1 MLTEIALLPGL
12 FVRKA
17 TSDDQPFLE
26 NLFFSTRN
34 YLYSMP
40 LPKSQVDLLIRQ
52 QFLLQQSSYL
62 SSFPAAEIF
71 IINHQSLAVGKVMV
85 DVSSDTIHVVDIAL
99 SENARGKGWGSALLR
114 ALKKYA
120 EQEGRLVKLAVDQQN
135 IRAKKL
141 YLALGFRVTES
152 SLTHDTLLW

>member
-1 MLTEIALLPGL
+1 MLTETALLPGL

-17 TSDDQPFLE
+17 TPEDQPFLE
-26 NLFFSTRN
+26 SLFFSTRS

-52 QFLLQQSSYL
+52 QFLLQQSSYV

-71 IINHQSLAVGKVMV
+71 IINHQSQPVGKVMIE
-85 DVSSDTIHVVDIAL
+85 VSSGAMHVVDIAL
-99 SENARGKGWGSALLR
+99 SENSRGKGWGSALLR
-114 ALKKYA
+114 ALKKHA
-120 EQEGRLVKLAVDQQN
+120 EQEGRVVKLAVDQQN

>member
-12 FVRKA
+12 FIRKA
-17 TSDDQPFLE
+17 TPEDQLFLE
-26 NLFFSTRN
+26 SLFFSTRN

-40 LPKSQVDLLIRQ
+40 LPKSQVDLLIKQ
-52 QFLLQQSSYL
+52 QFLLQQASYR

-71 IINHQSLAVGKVMV
+71 IINHHSLPAGKVMV
-85 DVSSDTIHVVDIAL
+85 DVSSEAIHIVDIAL

-120 EQEGRLVKLAVDQQN
+120 EQEGRVLRLAVDQQN

-141 YLALGFRVTES
+141 YLALGFRVVES